1 MDLKQATSPRLIS
14 LGMDFTTKEEVI
26 RFLAE
31 QLDKEGILSSK
42 EEYLKAVFDRE
53 KISETG
59 MDNGLAIP
67 HGKSSAVKRA
77 AFAVASVKKP
87 IEGWESVEEDNQV
100 RFIFLL
106 AIPEGQ
112 AGSTHLDLLA
122 ELMTKAADKEYLDHL
137 FASGSSQQFYDELNY
152 TVGQTAPA
160 AADSGRSV
168 CAITACAAG
177 IAHTYMAAQAL
188 VNAAAEMGVEIH
200 VEKQGANGT
209 EDRFTEEQ
217 IRRAD
222 VVIFAV
228 DVAVKQQE
236 RFEGKTTFKCRVAA
250 PIKDARGVITAA
262 LEKAEAEGKQASAV
276 NAVSAKTDSTGASG
290 KAGAAGPQKK
300 SDKKTYEEK
309 DNAGTELKQAVM
321 TGISYIIPI
330 IIVGGMLN
338 AIAVLVAQGFH
349 LQDLYNAK
357 GSWLFLFRKT
367 GNGMLGQLMVPAL
380 AAYMSYSLSD
390 KTGLAPG
397 FAAGIAANLING
409 GFLCGMLGGI
419 VAGYVVRTVRK
430 YIPAKG
436 VFAGFVTFWVYPV
449 LSSAIVAAAMIFIIG
464 KPVAWL
470 NASLLAFLNSMGS
483 TNAALLGVLL
493 GVMVSFDLG
502 GPVNKAAYAFCVA
515 VMADGYFM
523 PYCAFASIKMVSGF
537 AITAAT
543 HMFPQYFTEEE
554 REAGSSTWILVLAGI
569 TEGAIPV
576 MMADPIRVIVSL
588 CAGSAVTG
596 AIVASANIG
605 LNVPGAGIFS
615 LFMLS
620 GGLNNG
626 FANAAIWFFAAVAG
640 AAVST
645 VLLVVFKRA
654 KFNKQAA

>member
-1 MDLKQATSPRLIS
+1 MDLQKATSPRLIA
-14 LGMDFTTKEEVI
+14 LNQDFKTKEEVL
-26 RFLAE
+26 RFLVDKLYAE
-31 QLDKEGILSSK
+31 GAVSSG
-42 EEYLKAVFDRE
+42 EEFLKAVYERE
-53 KISETG
+53 AISETG

-67 HGKSSAVKRA
+67 HGKSSCVKKA
-77 AFAVASVKKP
+77 MFAVASVRQP
-87 IEGWESVEEDNQV
+87 IAEWESIEEDNQV
-100 RFIFLL
+100 RYIVLL
-106 AIPEGQ
+106 AIPAT
-112 AGSTHLDLLA
+112 AGTAQIDLLA
-122 ELMTKAADKEYLDHL
+122 ELMTRAADKRYLDRL
-137 FASGSSQQFYDELNY
+137 FASATAEEFYGALNF
-152 TVGQTAPA
+152 APEAQA
-160 AADSGRSV
+160 AAVPAKNITV

-177 IAHTYMAAQAL
+177 IAHTSLAAQAL
-188 VNAAAEMGVEIH
+188 KAAGDEMGLEVL

-209 EDRFTEEQ
+209 EDAFTPEQ
-217 IRRAD
+217 IERAK
-222 VVIFAV
+222 VVILAV
-228 DVAVKQQE
+228 DVAVKKPE
-236 RFEGKTTFKCRVAA
+236 RFNKKVIFKCRVAA
-250 PIKDARGVITAA
+250 PIRDAKGVLNAA
-262 LEKAEAEGKQASAV
+262 LEKAAGEGEQPGKPAAAQPA
-276 NAVSAKTDSTGASG
+276 AVSKPARS
-290 KAGAAGPQKK
+290 
-300 SDKKTYEEK
+300 YEEK
-309 DNAGTELKQAVM
+309 DNAWTELKQAVM

-338 AIAVLVAQGFH
+338 AIAVLIAQGFN
-349 LQDLYNAK
+349 LTDLYNAE
-357 GSWLFLFRKT
+357 GSWLYLFRKT

-380 AAYMSYSLSD
+380 AAYMAYSLSD

-419 VAGYVVRTVRK
+419 VAGYTVRLVRK

-449 LSSAIVAAAMIFIIG
+449 LSSAIVSAAMIFLIG

-470 NASLLAFLNSMGS
+470 NASLLAFLNAMGS
-483 TNAALLGVLL
+483 TNAALLGALL

-515 VMADGYFM
+515 VMADGFVM

-543 HMFPQYFTEEE
+543 RLCPQYFTEEE
-554 REAGSSTWILVLAGI
+554 KEAGSSTWILVLAGI

-576 MMADPIRVIVSL
+576 MMADPLRVILSL

-620 GGLNNG
+620 GGTGNPVFNG
-626 FANAAIWFFAAVAG
+626 LIWFFAAVVG
-640 AAVST
+640 AAIST
-645 VLLVVFKRA
+645 VLLVLLKKNRY
-654 KFNKQAA
+654 NKLAVKG